1 MTFSHRATGYVAIE
15 PHSYCYSISR
25 VQFELSGLESRART
39 ILKGLGFKESTTLHQ
54 SYNSLSGGWR
64 MRCHLA
70 SVLYQSGSA
79 DIVILDEPTNFL
91 DLLGIVW
98 LQRYLTELSTSATT
112 LIVTHDRDFLDSV
125 CEETVIL
132 RDHTLKY
139 FRGSLSA
146 YAADFESKKLNLGAM
161 KEAQERQIK
170 HMKKSIADNIK
181 EGKSSGDDNKLR
193 MAKSRQKKVDERM
206 GLQVSAT
213 GGRFKLSRDRQGF
226 QNTLRAEI
234 EVPADEKGVAM
245 AFPRAQ
251 ELPFPG
257 SLVSLEKAT
266 FHYIGKAKAKIPAVA
281 VLQDVDLVI
290 HMGDRVGILGLNGS
304 GKTTLI
310 NLLTGVAK
318 PTQGIASR
326 HPRLQLGYYSQLA
339 VEDLQEAGNAD
350 RTLTALSLL
359 LEDVKEA
366 LSGPEARALLGSL
379 GLQGRI
385 ASDVPINNL
394 SGGQLVR
401 LALAR
406 IIWKCPHLLVLDEI
420 STHLDFYT
428 VSALIE
434 ALEDF
439 EGAVVLVSH
448 DRFLVKCAVQGEPQT
463 DEDQGDSEVQDADE
477 RRRAVYLVKG
487 GKLNELAGGVR
498 DFEAS
503 LERRIDKLW
512 GDR

>member
-1 MTFSHRATGYVAIE
+1 
-15 PHSYCYSISR
+15 
-25 VQFELSGLESRART
+25 
-39 ILKGLGFKESTTLHQ
+39 
-54 SYNSLSGGWR
+54 

-98 LQRYLTELSTSATT
+98 LQRYLTELSTSAAT

-139 FRGSLSA
+139 FRGNLSA
-146 YAADFESKKLNLGAM
+146 YTADFESKKLNLGAM
-161 KEAQERQIK
+161 KEAQDRQIK
-170 HMKKSIADNIK
+170 HMKKSIAENIK

-213 GGRFKLSRDRQGF
+213 GGRFKLSRDRPGF
-226 QNTLRAEI
+226 QNTMRAEI

-245 AFPRAQ
+245 VFPRAQ

-266 FHYIGKAKAKIPAVA
+266 FRYIDKAKVKIPAA
-281 VLQDVDLVI
+281 AILQGVDLVI
-290 HMGDRVGILGLNGS
+290 HMGDRVGIVGLNGS

-310 NLLTGVAK
+310 NLLTGVVK

-366 LSGPEARALLGSL
+366 FSEPEVRALLGSL
-379 GLQGRI
+379 GLQSRI
-385 ASDVPINNL
+385 ASDVPISNL

-439 EGAVVLVSH
+439 EGAVVVVSH
-448 DRFLVKCAVQGEPQT
+448 DRFLVRCAVQGEPQT
-463 DEDQGDSEVQDADE
+463 DVDQGDSEVQDADE
-477 RRRAVYLVKG
+477 RRRVVYSVKG
-487 GKLNELAGGVR
+487 AKLNELAGGVR
-498 DFEAS
+498 DFEAG

-512 GDR
+512 GDS